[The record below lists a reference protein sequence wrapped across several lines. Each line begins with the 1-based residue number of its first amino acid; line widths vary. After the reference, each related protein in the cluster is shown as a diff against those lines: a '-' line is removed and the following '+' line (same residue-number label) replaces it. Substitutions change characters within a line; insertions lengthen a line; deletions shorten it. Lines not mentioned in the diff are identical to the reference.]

1 MKTTEVILR
10 RKVEKLGEIGDVV
23 RVKPGFARNY
33 LLPQGLA
40 YLATEQNKHRLE
52 KERTRALEV
61 EAHERASA
69 EAAAAKVQDVS
80 LTFQVLAGEEGKLY
94 GSVGAGDIVT
104 RLGELG
110 FDLEKRQIGLEEP
123 IRTLGA
129 YTVPIKL
136 HPDVQPEIKVWVIK
150 QEEGE
155 SPA

>member
-1 MKTTEVILR
+1 MKTLELILR

-52 KERTRALEV
+52 KERTRALEA
-61 EAHERASA
+61 EAGERAKA
-69 EAAAAKVQDVS
+69 EATAARVEGIS

-94 GSVGAGDIVT
+94 GSVGAGDIVA
-104 RLGELG
+104 RLKEMDL
-110 FDLEKRQIGLEEP
+110 DLEKRQIGLEEP
-123 IRTLGA
+123 IRALGA
-129 YTVPIKL
+129 YTIPIKL

-150 QEEGE
+150 QEEGA

>member
-40 YLATEQNKHRLE
+40 YLATEPNKHRLE
-52 KERTRALEV
+52 KERTRALEA

-69 EAAAAKVQDVS
+69 EAVAAKVQDVS

-94 GSVGAGDIVT
+94 GSVGAGDIVE
-104 RLGELG
+104 RLAELG